1 MTYNDLRKGRWS
13 SPGHVYTLTFVTR
26 ARFPLFED
34 FSLGRIVVAEMR
46 ALYEQG
52 VLDSLAFVVMPDH
65 VHWLVTLDHGKLAV
79 VAQTLKGRSARRIN
93 KLRQTTGPV
102 WQPGYYDHAVRAD
115 EDLRNQARYIVANPL
130 RAGLVASLSDY
141 PLWDSA
147 WLEIE

>member
-52 VLDSLAFVVMPDH
+52 VLDR
-65 VHWLVTLDHGKLAV
+65 WL
-79 VAQTLKGRSARRIN
+79 
-93 KLRQTTGPV
+93 
-102 WQPGYYDHAVRAD
+102 
-115 EDLRNQARYIVANPL
+115 
-130 RAGLVASLSDY
+130 SLSCRITCIGLSHLIMANW
-141 PLWDSA
+141 PLSRKP
-147 WLEIE
+147 